1 MCRTLARESPLST
14 TRGSAFP
21 DWAGLARALVQPS
34 SWRRMGLRWTAT
46 ATSMLARCRGPTGRK
61 LSETSHDQV
70 ICARCTSSGRW
81 YRSANAP
88 VYPWVT
94 LRGQATSRSSSI
106 SSTNSALRRADR
118 CRDIRHCGQFNESEA
133 PTALIRGDA
142 RTEKTELEN
151 GLAEAARASHQAAGD
166 R

>member
-1 MCRTLARESPLST
+1 MGEAPSIGGLGPGLGPTEFLAPH
-14 TRGSAFP
+14 
-21 DWAGLARALVQPS
+21 GLA
-34 SWRRMGLRWTAT
+34 WTAT
-46 ATSMLARCRGPTGRK
+46 ATSMSARCRGPTGRK

-106 SSTNSALRRADR
+106 SPTNSALRRADR
-118 CRDIRHCGQFNESEA
+118 CRDIRHCGQFNESA
-133 PTALIRGDA
+133 SLTALIRGDA

-166 R
+166 W

>member
-1 MCRTLARESPLST
+1 M
-14 TRGSAFP
+14 SAK
-21 DWAGLARALVQPS
+21 
-34 SWRRMGLRWTAT
+34 
-46 ATSMLARCRGPTGRK
+46 CRGPTGRK

-118 CRDIRHCGQFNESEA
+118 CRDIRHCGQFNESESL
-133 PTALIRGDA
+133 TALIRGDA
-142 RTEKTELEN
+142 RTEKTELRTDWPKPQGRRTKPPATGN
-151 GLAEAARASHQAAGD
+151 KRLAEQTRKILAKHYASKYRCGNRD
-166 R
+166 RCA